1 MQDANAHVAAGGSE
15 TTRGLHVRYGR
26 PYSALWI
33 ARVVSFFGDT
43 IAQVALVLI
52 AARQAHPAVAVSLLL
67 LAQTLPRLLGPIAGL
82 ITDRVGLR
90 PLMLGCQ
97 LGQGVLVAVIALLSL
112 PLALVLVLVAA
123 MSVLATLFLPAG
135 QSALPALVAPE
146 DLSDA
151 NARLRLGFNVSHAF
165 GPALAGL
172 LLTISGASSILLI
185 DALTFALS
193 AALLSR
199 LPVLRPA
206 PPENVS
212 NSGLVAAARDG
223 LSFLA
228 DHVTARAVTI
238 GLFLITLFVA
248 LDNVGLVFLA
258 ERSLHANGA
267 GYGLLLAGYGVGMVI
282 GPLLLL
288 RAGTRITPA
297 LSLLAG
303 IIVMGVGTL
312 LCGLAP
318 TLVIAIACQG
328 IVGVGNGWQNVGND
342 TLLQHTVP
350 RPLLGRVFGMAY
362 SAPYA
367 ALLITYA
374 AGGALLQLTTPRIVF
389 VIAGTGT
396 LAAAPLLWMLLLGSR
411 RPTR

>member
-1 MQDANAHVAAGGSE
+1 MLDRDAHVTAEASD
-15 TTRGLHVRYGR
+15 TTRGLHVRYGQ
-26 PYSALWI
+26 PYSTLCT
-33 ARVVSFFGDT
+33 ARIISFFGDT

-82 ITDRVGLR
+82 VTDRVDLR
-90 PLMLGCQ
+90 PLMLGCE

-112 PLALVLVLVAA
+112 PYALVLVLVTA

-135 QSALPALVAPE
+135 QSALPVLVAPE

-151 NARLRLGFNVSHAF
+151 NTRLRLGFNVSHAF

-193 AALLSR
+193 TAILSR

-206 PPENVS
+206 PAEDVS
-212 NSGLVAAARDG
+212 TSGLIAAARAG
-223 LSFLA
+223 LSFLI
-228 DHVTARAVTI
+228 DHVTDRAVTI
-238 GLFLITLFVA
+238 GLFLVTLFVA
-248 LDNVGLVFLA
+248 LDNVGLVFLV
-258 ERSLHANGA
+258 ERSLRANGT
-267 GYGLLLAGYGVGMVI
+267 GYGLVLAGYGVGMVI

-288 RAGTRITPA
+288 RAGNRATPVP
-297 LSLLAG
+297 SLLAG
-303 IIVMGVGTL
+303 ITAMGLGTL

-318 TLVIAIACQG
+318 TLVVAIACQV
-328 IVGVGNGWQNVGND
+328 IVGVGNGWQNVATD
-342 TLLQHTVP
+342 TLLQRTVP
-350 RPLLGRVFGMAY
+350 RPLLGRVFGIAY

-374 AGGALLQLTTPRIVF
+374 AGGVLLQLTSPRIIF

-396 LAAAPLLWMLLLGSR
+396 LAAAPLLWMLLSGPR

>member
-1 MQDANAHVAAGGSE
+1 MLDRDPHLVAEGSD
-15 TTRGLHVRYGR
+15 TTRGRGVRYGR
-26 PYSALWI
+26 PYSTLWT
-33 ARVVSFFGDT
+33 ARIVSFFGDT

-82 ITDRVGLR
+82 VIDRVDLR
-90 PLMLGCQ
+90 LLMLGCE

-112 PLALVLVLVAA
+112 PFALVLVLVTA

-146 DLSDA
+146 DLGDA
-151 NARLRLGFNVSHAF
+151 NTRLRLGFNVSHAV

-206 PPENVS
+206 PAEDVS
-212 NSGLVAAARDG
+212 TSGLIAGAREG
-223 LSFLA
+223 LSFLVH
-228 DHVTARAVTI
+228 HVTARAVTI
-238 GLFLITLFVA
+238 GLFLVTLFVA
-248 LDNVGLVFLA
+248 LDNVGLVFLV
-258 ERSLHANGA
+258 ERSLRANGT
-267 GYGLLLAGYGVGMVI
+267 GYGFVLAGYGIGMVI

-288 RAGTRITPA
+288 RAGNRAAPVP
-297 LSLLAG
+297 SLLAG
-303 IIVMGVGTL
+303 ITAMGLGTL

-328 IVGVGNGWQNVGND
+328 IVGVGNGWQNIAND
-342 TLLQHTVP
+342 TLLQRTVP
-350 RPLLGRVFGMAY
+350 RPLLGRVFGIAY

-374 AGGALLQLTTPRIVF
+374 AGGVLLQLTTPRIIF
-389 VIAGTGT
+389 VIAGAGT
-396 LAAAPLLWMLLLGSR
+396 LAAAPLLWMLLFGPR